1 MANKG
6 TVKSMGR
13 EFGFINCAETHAV
26 YGRDVFIQKLNISEA
41 LWNSLQT
48 GQGVTFDVTLD
59 AKAQP
64 QAMNVTITSQGDPSA
79 KKGGKDKGWGKG
91 KKGWEASDPYAGYG
105 DAWGGD
111 GGYGGK
117 GGGYPP
123 PEAVG
128 LPPQSQMVSL
138 QGQAGYFVPMSV
150 LSPMAPYG
158 AAPGGGGK
166 KRPADEMDGGKGG
179 KGGKGWGDSKFP
191 RPAVPN
197 PGLDPEQQT
206 FSGVMKGRL
215 NMQTGY
221 GFIQSDEVGMMYPGK
236 DVFVHSKMCPWV
248 ESMTLE
254 KDTKVQFQYVEKD
267 GAPQCVRI
275 VVLEGTT
282 AGASAFTSFSAPM
295 GGSGPTLAAPF

>member
-1 MANKG
+1 
-6 TVKSMGR
+6 
-13 EFGFINCAETHAV
+13 
-26 YGRDVFIQKLNISEA
+26 
-41 LWNSLQT
+41 
-48 GQGVTFDVTLD
+48 
-59 AKAQP
+59 
-64 QAMNVTITSQGDPSA
+64 
-79 KKGGKDKGWGKG
+79 
-91 KKGWEASDPYAGYG
+91 
-105 DAWGGD
+105 
-111 GGYGGK
+111 
-117 GGGYPP
+117 
-123 PEAVG
+123 
-128 LPPQSQMVSL
+128 MVSL

-166 KRPADEMDGGKGG
+166 KRSADEMDGGKGG

-197 PGLDPEQQT
+197 PGLDPQQQT

-295 GGSGPTLAAPF
+295 GGSANTRACRRPRRGQCGGAHNGVGVCIVVLPVGADVLLAADVPHVQLEPAVLH